1 MPAVA
6 DRPGDETPPESAW
19 QGEQDSSAGEESW
32 GSPTG
37 KEAQGYD
44 RRRPAY
50 MDDRRFY
57 RIVVWFLGIV
67 AVAAAGGTVLL
78 GIMKPEVPDALV
90 ALGSASIGALAGLIG
105 GGGRQ

>member
-1 MPAVA
+1 MA
-6 DRPGDETPPESAW
+6 DRTEDETPPKSSSP
-19 QGEQDSSAGEESW
+19 GELNSSAGEESW

-37 KEAQGYD
+37 EEPQSYD
-44 RRRPAY
+44 QRRPAY

-67 AVAAAGGTVLL
+67 AVLAAGGTILL
-78 GIMKPEVPDALV
+78 GIMTPEVPDALV

-105 GGGRQ
+105 GGRQ